1 MACKLPIEIGW
12 VAHQESNEPR
22 GYPMPTKRRLKTV
35 EDVRRYLAHVLC
47 RVEAQELDA
56 QVAGRMAYI
65 SNVLL
70 KAIAD
75 GVLERRVSELERA
88 LKKD

>member
-1 MACKLPIEIGW
+1 
-12 VAHQESNEPR
+12 
-22 GYPMPTKRRLKTV
+22 MPKQRRLKSV
-35 EDVRRYLAHVLC
+35 EDVRRYLANVLL

-56 QVAGRMAYI
+56 QVAGRMSYI

-75 GVLERRVSELERA
+75 GELERRVAMLEKTVARGP
-88 LKKD
+88 L